1 MRWTQ
6 LKVTCPTK
14 SLDDVCAVMSML
26 DSGLMIEDYRD
37 IGDGINAVYG
47 ELIDEELLKCDKNTA
62 GVSIYLS
69 EDKSYSDCMAYL
81 RDRFASLGIEVKIDL
96 IGLDE
101 EDWANAWKKY
111 YKPLKI
117 GKKLV
122 VVPKWE
128 TYEAAENEVTLL
140 MDPGMAFGSGTHET
154 TRLCASLLE
163 EHLEEGMR
171 VLDVGTGSGILA
183 IAASK
188 LGAKEIFACDIDP
201 VAVRVA
207 NENFADNDVTNV
219 RCEVSDLLK
228 SVDKTGGLYDVVCAN
243 IVADIVIRLAKDVG
257 NYVKY
262 GGIVIASGIINTQAD
277 QVVSAME
284 DAGFG
289 VADAATDNDWRAF
302 VFRRLMR

>member
-1 MRWTQ
+1 MRWVQ
-6 LKVTCPTK
+6 LKVTCPAD
-14 SLDDVCAVMSML
+14 SLDDVCAVMSMI

-37 IGDGINAVYG
+37 IGEGMNAMYG
-47 ELIDEELLKCDKNTA
+47 ELIDEELLKRDRNTA
-62 GVSIYLS
+62 AVSVYLPEERS
-69 EDKSYSDCMAYL
+69 CSDCMAFL
-81 RDRFASLGIEVKIDL
+81 RSRFGTLGIEAGIGV

-111 YKPLKI
+111 YKPLRI
-117 GKKLV
+117 GRRLV

-128 TYEAAENEVTLL
+128 TYEAAEGDVILK

-163 EHLEEGMR
+163 KYLKPGMR

-188 LGAKEIFACDIDP
+188 LGARDVFACDIDP

-207 NENFADNDVTNV
+207 KENFADNGVTNAE
-219 RCEVSDLLK
+219 CAVSDLLR
-228 SVDKTGGLYDVVCAN
+228 SVDTTKGLYDVVCAN
-243 IVADIVIRLAKDVG
+243 IVADIVIRLAADVG
-257 NYVKY
+257 AYVRD

-277 QVVSAME
+277 EVTAAME
-284 DAGFG
+284 KAGFAT
-289 VADAATDNDWRAF
+289 ADAASDNDWRAF
-302 VFRRLMR
+302 VFRKQKC

>member
-1 MRWTQ
+1 MKWNQ
-6 LKVTCPTK
+6 LKVTCPTA

-37 IGDGINAVYG
+37 IGEGMNAVYG

-69 EDKSYSDCMAYL
+69 EDRSYSDCMAYL
-81 RDRFASLGIEVKIDL
+81 RDRFNTLGIEVKIEV

-101 EDWANAWKKY
+101 EDWANSWKKF

-122 VVPKWE
+122 VVPRWE
-128 TYEAAENEVTLL
+128 KYDAKEDEITLL

-163 EHLEEGMR
+163 EHLVPGQR
-171 VLDVGTGSGILA
+171 VLDVGTGSGILS

-188 LGAKEIFACDIDP
+188 LGASSIYACDIDP

-207 NENFADNDVTNV
+207 KDNFEENGVTNAD
-219 RCEVSDLLK
+219 CGVSDLLK
-228 SVDKTGGLYDVVCAN
+228 NVDTKGGLYDVVCAN
-243 IVADIVIRLAKDVG
+243 IVADIVIRLSKDVG
-257 NYVKY
+257 SYVKY
-262 GGIVIASGIINTQAD
+262 GGIVIASGIIATQAD
-277 QVVSAME
+277 EVVSAME
-284 DAGFG
+284 EAGFG
-289 VADAATDNDWRAF
+289 IADAASDNDWRAF
-302 VFRRLMR
+302 VFRRLVR

>member
-6 LKVTCPTK
+6 LKVTCPTV
-14 SLDDVCAVMSML
+14 SLDDVCAVMSVL

-37 IGDGINAVYG
+37 IGEGLNAVYG
-47 ELIDEELLKCDKNTA
+47 ELIDEELLKCDPNTA

-69 EDKSYSDCMAYL
+69 EDRSYSDCMAYL
-81 RDRFASLGIEVKIDL
+81 RDRFAALGIEVKIDL

-128 TYEAAENEVTLL
+128 TYEASEGEVTLM

-163 EHLEEGMR
+163 EHLIPGQR

-188 LGAKEIFACDIDP
+188 LGAKDIFACDIDP

-207 NENFADNDVTNV
+207 KENFADNDVNNV

-228 SVDKTGGLYDVVCAN
+228 SVDTAGGLYDVVCAN
-243 IVADIVIRLAKDVG
+243 IVADIVIRLAADVAS
-257 NYVKY
+257 YVKY

-277 QVVSAME
+277 EVVAAME
-284 DAGFG
+284 NAGFG

-302 VFRRLMR
+302 VFRRLVR